1 MKQDQFLHVLSPE
14 EAKQRFAAHL
24 QLAPLGEE
32 IVPLSEALGRI
43 LSRDIMAPVDVPS
56 FHRSNVDGFAV
67 VAADTYEADE
77 ENPRLLQ
84 LSAEQI
90 PTGHVPQVVIASGVA
105 AIIATGAV
113 IPKGANAVVMVEYTD
128 VAQDTL
134 RVYRPVF
141 PGENITF
148 AGQDIMQGETVLR
161 RGEYLS
167 SRETGVL
174 AALGL
179 AAVWCYRKPRI
190 AVLSTGDE
198 IIAPGEQMREGFIY
212 DSNSRI
218 VADTIRENGG
228 EPFFLGICRDDEAT
242 LTTMLTQALA
252 YDMVIL
258 SGGTSKGGGDFSY
271 RVINRLGT
279 PGVLVHGVALKP
291 GKPICL
297 AVVQKKPVVVLP
309 GFPTSAIFTF
319 HEFVKPLIQ
328 IMAGLPIQYLAPQG
342 AGEEERASVRA
353 RAAVRFNSDRG
364 RLEYTLV
371 NLVPGRSGYAAYP
384 IGKGSGSVTTF
395 SQADGFVKIGTNQEM
410 ILKDEEVEV
419 HLLSKTLRL
428 ADFISIGSHCVG
440 LDYLLSLLKE
450 QGFQGKIINVGSLAG
465 LQAAKR
471 GESDLA
477 GIHLLDEKSGL
488 YNLPFLQGESGLC
501 LIRGYVRRQGLLYRP
516 DDPLLSQNIDFSA
529 CIQHIMTE
537 RKHML
542 INRNKG
548 SGTRIL
554 LDMLL
559 QKVLEAQGYSGE
571 ALSDLLPGYD
581 MEARSHNAVAAS
593 IFLKKADWGI
603 GIETVARDY
612 GLAFSFLQD
621 EYYDFVIPAEKRER
635 PAVQAFFA
643 LLQEEKV
650 RARLCQLGFQ
660 IPAEMGQL
668 LWPLGQE
675 ERQN

>member
-1 MKQDQFLHVLSPE
+1 MKQEQFLHVLSSE
-14 EAKQRFAAHL
+14 EAKQKFAAHL
-24 QLAPLGEE
+24 QLAPLDEE
-32 IVPLSEALGRI
+32 RVPLDQALGRV
-43 LSRDIMAPVDVPS
+43 LARDILAPVDVPS

-77 ENPRLLQ
+77 EHPCNLRL
-84 LSAEQI
+84 SPERI
-90 PTGHVPQVVIASGVA
+90 PTGYVPQTGLEPGLATP
-105 AIIATGAV
+105 IATGAV

-128 VAQDTL
+128 IQGELL

-179 AAVWCYRKPRI
+179 AEVWCYRKPRI
-190 AVLSTGDE
+190 AILSTGDE
-198 IIAPGEQMREGFIY
+198 IIAPGEKMREGLIY

-218 VADTIRENGG
+218 VADAVRENGG
-228 EPFFLGICRDDEAT
+228 EPYFLGICKDDEAA
-242 LTTMLTQALA
+242 LQTMLEQALT

-258 SGGTSKGGGDFSY
+258 SGGTSKGGGDFTY
-271 RVINRLGT
+271 RVLHRMGP

-297 AVVQKKPVVVLP
+297 AVVRKKAVVVLP

-319 HEFVKPLIQ
+319 HEFVKPVVRV
-328 IMAGLPIQYLAPQG
+328 MAGLSTQAFTWE
-342 AGEEERASVRA
+342 AEKEEDRATVRA
-353 RAAVRFNSDRG
+353 RAAVRFNSARG

-371 NLVPGRSGYAAYP
+371 NLIPGREGYSAYP

-428 ADFISIGSHCVG
+428 SDLISIGSHCVG
-440 LDYLLSLLKE
+440 LDYLISLLKE
-450 QGFQGKIINVGSLAG
+450 RGFQGKIINVGSLAG
-465 LQAAKR
+465 LQAARR
-471 GESDLA
+471 GESDLS
-477 GIHLLDEKSGL
+477 GIHLLDEKSGT
-488 YNLPFLQGESGLC
+488 YNLPFLQGERDLC
-501 LIRGYVRRQGLLYRP
+501 LIRGYVRRQGILYRP
-516 DDPLLSQNIDFSA
+516 DDPLFSQQLDFPALIKRVVS
-529 CIQHIMTE
+529 E
-537 RKHML
+537 RRML

-554 LDMLL
+554 FDMLL
-559 QKVLEAQGYSGE
+559 RDAQNALGFPEGE
-571 ALSDLLPGYD
+571 WSDLLLGYD
-581 MEARSHNAVAAS
+581 IEARSHNAVAAS

-603 GIETVARDY
+603 GIDTVAREY

-621 EYYDFVIPAEKRER
+621 EHYDFLIPVEKMER
-635 PAVQAFFA
+635 PAIKAFLA
-643 LLQEEKV
+643 LLTTEEV
-650 RARLCQLGFQ
+650 REGLRERGFQ
-660 IPAEMGQL
+660 IPAEMGQPL
-668 LWPLGQE
+668 LPVCK
-675 ERQN
+675 